1 NGSKVVFNY
10 HSLEIRMWAYGTYD
24 LEVKH
29 LDPEKAWELFRQNVR
44 GTTLDSDTKILEL
57 AKQICEKCKGLP
69 LALKVIGETMACKNV
84 KVKDE
89 ILKIIKLSYD
99 DLKDERAKQCFQYCA
114 LFPEDDVMD
123 KNMLVEYWIYEGII
137 NGDRERAINHG
148 NSIIGILLSACLLMP
163 VETLEYVTM
172 HDVLV
177 LRQMALCVA
186 SNFGEEEEKA
196 IVKTG
201 AGLQQMPEVRNWN
214 AVRRIELAC
223 RIRKVEGI
231 RTLKSIS
238 VISSLVD
245 IEMLL
250 LRGTT
255 FLSLE
260 LIEDMKLLK
269 NLKGLGVSIYD
280 VVVLKRLLSI
290 PKLASCIQHIFLEG
304 IEAIDGLLQFETA
317 TANLRSIMIEECII
331 SDIMEHTRYGCTSTS
346 TICFQNLIFV
356 NFLEGLK
363 SIYWERLEL
372 PCLKKVLISECPKLK
387 KLPFSKERAYY
398 FDLHAHNEEWFERL
412 EWEDEATE
420 D

>member
-1 NGSKVVFNY
+1 MGPD
-10 HSLEIRMWAYGTYD
+10 D
-24 LEVKH
+24 LEVEH
-29 LDPEKAWELFRQNVR
+29 LDPEKTWELFLLKVR
-44 GTTLDSDTKILEL
+44 GTTVDSDPKILEL

-201 AGLQQMPEVRNWN
+201 ARLQQMPDFGSICQQRANQL
-214 AVRRIELAC
+214 ARRSFKLS
-223 RIRKVEGI
+223 I

-269 NLKGLGVSIYD
+269 NLKGLGVSIND

>member
-1 NGSKVVFNY
+1 
-10 HSLEIRMWAYGTYD
+10 MWAYGTYD

-214 AVRRIELAC
+214 AVRRMSLGRNEIQNISGSPECPNLT
-223 RIRKVEGI
+223 
-231 RTLKSIS
+231 TLLLKDNKLVNIS
-238 VISSLVD
+238 GDFFLSMPKLVILDLSTNLPEEVSSLVS
-245 IEMLL
+245 
-250 LRGTT
+250 LRHLDLSET
-255 FLSLE
+255 SLE
-260 LIEDMKLLK
+260 NLPAGLGKLKAYELLK
-269 NLKGLGVSIYD
+269 
-280 VVVLKRLLSI
+280 
-290 PKLASCIQHIFLEG
+290 AS
-304 IEAIDGLLQFETA
+304 FETA